1 MSIEAEHLSDAVRAL
16 FVMNDHGLFTSFAT
30 AVAGLTA
37 AQAASVPAPRFN
49 SVWAVVNHVRFW
61 QEVTLLQM
69 RRLPVDRGA
78 LGAENGWPPAGDQAG
93 SPGDPETTAGL
104 REAAWQAAVERCL
117 EVNRGLAEATAA
129 LSDEALV
136 APLAPGRAAPWQL
149 VQGMIAHNAYHT
161 CEVISIRHMLGL
173 WLART

>member
-1 MSIEAEHLSDAVRAL
+1 MSTEAEHLSDAVRAL
-16 FVMNDHGLFTSFAT
+16 FVSNDHGLFTSFAT

-37 AQAASVPAPRFN
+37 AQAASVPAERFN

-61 QEVTLLQM
+61 QEVTLLQL
-69 RRLPVDRGA
+69 RGQPVDRGA
-78 LGAENGWPPAGDQAG
+78 LGAQNGWPPVGEQPG
-93 SPGDPETTAGL
+93 SLGDPETTAGPCG
-104 REAAWQAAVERCL
+104 AAWEAAVEHCL
-117 EVNRGLAEATAA
+117 EVNRELAEAAAA
-129 LSDEALV
+129 LSDEALA

-173 WLART
+173 WLDRT